1 MAACRVRIGQSD
13 SEFLSVE
20 VLRRSYPSEEDYW
33 DGNWLVTRVGIQTG
47 GFNGRINAD
56 LRTDEFASF
65 LAELE
70 QLYVKLTGTASFA
83 PMEPWLT
90 IKVTGGGL
98 GHFTADC
105 EARDGFPKDA
115 IGSGGILSFEIAF
128 DQTELPPI
136 IDQLKQLLSAYPV
149 VGQP

>member
-1 MAACRVRIGQSD
+1 MRIGRSD
-13 SEFLSVE
+13 CEFLRVE
-20 VLRRSYPSEEDYW
+20 VLRRTNPSEEDYW
-33 DGNWLVTRVGIQTG
+33 DGNWLVTRVSVGSG
-47 GFNGRINAD
+47 GFSGNTAAD

-70 QLYVKLTGTASFA
+70 QLYLKLAGTASFA
-83 PMEPWLT
+83 SMEPWLT
-90 IKVTGGGL
+90 IKVTGDGL

-105 EARDGFPKDA
+105 EVRDGFARDA
-115 IGSGGILSFEIAF
+115 IGSGGVLSFEIAF

-136 IDQLKQLLSAYPV
+136 ISQLKQLLAAYPV